1 MHYLKSLNIQV
12 FFVIILGIIFGILLP
27 NLALEQKLIGDMF
40 IALLKM
46 LLVPLVF
53 VSIYTVLTGLGSVNK
68 LKDIGLKTIG
78 LYPKRKES

>member
-40 IALLKM
+40 ISLLKM

-53 VSIYTVLTGLGSVNK
+53 VSIYTALTGLGSINK
-68 LKDIGLKTIG
+68 LKDIGLKIIG